1 MFSRMHLAGW
11 LVLTLG
17 LVSLGCHG
25 APQQRTERPPRTL
38 PKPNQLNPSA
48 TYHPQPKP
56 HVPSDFPGV
65 SPGNVTPAS
74 ATAPAPLLVVPEVNT
89 GAPQPPAPPAVNGSW
104 PVRDMSAP
112 QPPAPPAASV
122 QPLPGVA
129 QPQPPAP
136 PPAATGQPVPQT
148 SLPRSPALPV
158 VSNQPTRETTVP
170 NPAAALATEPHYVK
184 LRQLQQQAA
193 AKYAKID
200 SYVARLQRREQIN
213 GKNSAE
219 EVILFSHRKEPWSVH
234 LKWIGTEAQGR
245 ESLYVKGRYEGKI
258 HTLLAPSD
266 PRILGKIV
274 AMAPDSPF
282 IRSRCRHSITE
293 AGVGSLIDRFG
304 RLVDREESGQA
315 HALRCAGPM
324 QRAEHEQP
332 LEAVEQVIA
341 EREETALP
349 GGGRRWWFFD
359 PVTSFPTVIVTVD
372 SAGQQVEYYCY
383 DKFLMP
389 AGLDDDDFN
398 PERLGKGR
406 R

>member
-25 APQQRTERPPRTL
+25 APQQRTERPQRTL

-48 TYHPQPKP
+48 TFNPPKP

-65 SPGNVTPAS
+65 SPGGVVPAG
-74 ATAPAPLLVVPEVNT
+74 ATVPAPLIVPEVNT

-104 PVRDMSAP
+104 PVRDMPAP

-136 PPAATGQPVPQT
+136 PAATGQPGPQT
-148 SLPRSPALPV
+148 SLPKSTALPV
-158 VSNQPTRETTVP
+158 VSNQPVRETTVP
-170 NPAAALATEPHYVK
+170 NPATALATEPHYVK

-266 PRILGKIV
+266 PRILGKMV

-282 IRSRCRHSITE
+282 IRSRCRHPITE

-315 HALRCAGPM
+315 QALRCAGPM

-332 LEAVEQVIA
+332 LEAVEQLIA

-359 PVTSFPTVIVTVD
+359 PVTSFPTVIITVD